1 MTDSAFTKAFA
12 VLGGQLRTRRN
23 KRDMRKTLERIKAVV
38 EAPAS

>member
-1 MTDSAFTKAFA
+1 MNDSAFTKVFA

-38 EAPAS
+38 EADPQ

>member
-1 MTDSAFTKAFA
+1 
-12 VLGGQLRTRRN
+12 LRTRRN